1 MITTASGSPPQT
13 HYLKHM
19 RSVKR
24 QRDKKKLQKKDARCV
39 ASECPRNEKCE
50 EIRKMVLILMYP
62 AG

>member
-24 QRDKKKLQKKDARCV
+24 QRDKKKLQKKDAKC
-39 ASECPRNEKCE
+39 AATIALLFSEK
-50 EIRKMVLILMYP
+50 
-62 AG
+62 